1 MLAGCGGSEKAAVP
15 ATTTATV
22 ATTTAAAPQLSPY
35 VRKMRALGGTLG
47 KTIDRLY
54 PIDSGTAGSDV
65 SRASAAKV
73 DRARKVVQGVEAQLS
88 TMKPPAKIAADH
100 RHLEAAVAALA
111 AQMAKLSTALRSG
124 DADTFNGLSQL
135 PAVRGVSS
143 ATDAMVRAG
152 YDVVG

>member
-1 MLAGCGGSEKAAVP
+1 MLAGCGGSQKAALP

-22 ATTTAAAPQLSPY
+22 ATTTAPAAQVTPY
-35 VRKMRALGGTLG
+35 VRRMRALGGTLG

-54 PIDSGTAGSDV
+54 PIDSGTAGSAV
-65 SRASAAKV
+65 SRASAARV
-73 DRARKVVQGVEAQLS
+73 DRARKVVAGVQAQLA

-100 RHLEAAVAALA
+100 RHLQAAVAALA
-111 AQMAKLSTALRSG
+111 AQMAKLSAALRSG
-124 DADTFNGLSQL
+124 DTDTFNGLSQL
-135 PAVRGVSS
+135 PAVRGVSA